1 MEERPFF
8 IDSENHRLFAILH
21 LPSSKPF
28 FDEGF
33 VFCAP
38 FAEEKLWTHRVFV
51 SFARTLCDLGYPV
64 LRFDYMGHGDSTGN
78 FEDTSIASRLTDIKN
93 AIDTLKSETCGI
105 RKINLLGLRL
115 GALLAALTA
124 ENEKDIHRL
133 ILWEPIS
140 DGSKYIK
147 ELFRINMAT
156 QSAVFKEIRHNSDAL
171 IDSMQKGGSVN
182 IDGYEIKWPLYEQ
195 LNSINFKSREIEF
208 KGPVIAVQ
216 MNRKLGLGV
225 RRIQILD
232 SLYPNIS
239 LQEVEEQPFWKEI
252 KEYYYEAPN
261 LFNTTLEW
269 LKTS

>member
-8 IDSENHRLFAILH
+8 FNSGNHRLFAILH
-21 LPSSKPF
+21 LPVSKPF
-28 FDEGF
+28 LDEGF
-33 VFCAP
+33 VFCSP

-51 SFARTLCDLGYPV
+51 SFARALCNIGYPV
-64 LRFDYMGHGDSTGN
+64 LRFDYMGHGDSTGH
-78 FEDTSIASRLTDIKN
+78 FEDTSIASRLADIKN
-93 AIDTLKSETCGI
+93 AIAALKSETQGI

-147 ELFRINMAT
+147 ELLRINMAT
-156 QSAVFKEIRHNSDAL
+156 QSAVLKEIRNNSDAL
-171 IDSMQKGGSVN
+171 IDSMRNGGSVN

-195 LNSINFKSREIEF
+195 LISIDLNNRKMEF
-208 KGPVIAVQ
+208 NGPVLAVQ
-216 MNRKLGLGV
+216 MNRKLGMGT
-225 RRIQILD
+225 RRIQIFN
-232 SLYPNIS
+232 SLYPIIEV
-239 LQEVEEQPFWKEI
+239 QEAEEQPFWKEI
-252 KEYYYEAPN
+252 KEYYSEAPN